1 MEKDNKIL
9 ERINMG
15 KVVNKALSQQITPDS
30 FVEYVDANKEL
41 LKRMN
46 EEAKTTAMTRPKIIR
61 CIQNFM
67 DNRGFVE
74 VETPIETANS
84 SANITLDLK
93 ATPKDLILVIYLKTI
108 PLLFYNLQSTLWTFQ
123 QNKCTFLQYYNS

>member
-46 EEAKTTAMTRPKIIR
+46 EEAKTNTHFLNEMDVKERARELSCKLFVLVGEITE
-61 CIQNFM
+61 CIKCAQTEKERM
-67 DNRGFVE
+67 YVR
-74 VETPIETANS
+74 A
-84 SANITLDLK
+84 
-93 ATPKDLILVIYLKTI
+93 
-108 PLLFYNLQSTLWTFQ
+108 LLNALASWQGELED
-123 QNKCTFLQYYNS
+123 YYNHPENINDVECL